1 MVTVEVE
8 DMLEA
13 SWIAVM
19 GEAELLVD
27 LQMFEALLIVVDKV
41 VVVE

>member
-1 MVTVEVE
+1 MPVEVE

-19 GEAELLVD
+19 GEVGYL
-27 LQMFEALLIVVDKV
+27 
-41 VVVE
+41 VVVELQVDQLVDKLEAD